1 MKTNFVLVSTLVT
14 ILIGGT
20 FGLLLID
27 DAFAQNLYVSSD
39 DSEAYKKQKELEEKK
54 AERQEKS
61 EEKQKELE
69 EKKAEL
75 EIHRENLE
83 VKQLKKLKEYE
94 EKLKEIKEKSQ
105 YKIEKNIS
113 DNDEKL
119 SQKSKKLE
127 EKLTKKS
134 EEIQKKLTAKSNKL
148 DLRTKNI
155 VDKINDGKYMGEKI
169 NSYDYAETYELV
181 FDSVSTSTLNDKSQT
196 SSLTGKMSF
205 STYDKSK
212 SDLKLE
218 LDECEITVDDIVY
231 NCGFGKART
240 VSSGPSGAKDSLV
253 IVAFLEDDI
262 LEVHTTLKIF
272 LNADI
277 PINKIEQSQ
286 VSILG
291 PQSKISNLWFLNG
304 TATLIKI
311 VPTLEQTTT
320 GTNSTITLEDG
331 ISTGDK

>member
-1 MKTNFVLVSTLVT
+1 MTK
-14 ILIGGT
+14 
-20 FGLLLID
+20 
-27 DAFAQNLYVSSD
+27 SD
-39 DSEAYKKQKELEEKK
+39 
-54 AERQEKS
+54 
-61 EEKQKELE
+61 
-69 EKKAEL
+69 
-75 EIHRENLE
+75 
-83 VKQLKKLKEYE
+83 
-94 EKLKEIKEKSQ
+94 
-105 YKIEKNIS
+105 
-113 DNDEKL
+113 
-119 SQKSKKLE
+119 
-127 EKLTKKS
+127 
-134 EEIQKKLTAKSNKL
+134 KL
-148 DLRTKNI
+148 DSRTKNI
-155 VDKINDGKYMGEKI
+155 LDKINNGKYMGEKT
-169 NSYDYAETYELV
+169 NSFTYAETYELV